1 MWLRKLKEVN
11 MKFRDLQT
19 NLIELKKTD
28 EEDSNSYMIVSKADT
43 VSDLDMQNVIQIIG
57 ETGEELTCTYDKFVE
72 IFDEKGLSGFIM

>member
-1 MWLRKLKEVN
+1 

-43 VSDLDMQNVIQIIG
+43 VSDLEMQNIIQIIG

-72 IFDEKGLSGFIM
+72 IFDEKGLSGFII